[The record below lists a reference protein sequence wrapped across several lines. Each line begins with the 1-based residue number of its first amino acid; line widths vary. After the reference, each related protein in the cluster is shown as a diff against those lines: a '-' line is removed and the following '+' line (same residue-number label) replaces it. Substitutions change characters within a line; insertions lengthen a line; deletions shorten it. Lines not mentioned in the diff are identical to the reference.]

1 MSLFDLSG
9 KIAVVTG
16 ATKGI
21 GRGVIERLAEHG
33 ARVVASSRDQAACDD
48 VAAQLNER
56 YGGSGQVAC
65 GIACDIDSLE
75 QIDRLATAAAE
86 RWGGIDILV
95 GNAAILPYMGSSAD
109 TPPELFDRILTSN
122 QHHNFRLCQAVR
134 ESMVGR
140 GGGRIVLI
148 GSASGHMPSP
158 TVLAYAVAK
167 AGLAHLARCLADE
180 FAADGITVN
189 CVAPGLIRSFSSRP
203 LWEDEAVL
211 GAITAG
217 IPLRRIGE
225 PDDIAGAV
233 IFLASA
239 AGGYVSGATIP
250 VDGGRTTLSPPN
262 LGPSATEKTMQ
273 GSTFN

>member
-9 KIAVVTG
+9 KTAVVTG

-21 GRGVIERLAEHG
+21 GRGVVERLAEHG
-33 ARVVASSRDQAACDD
+33 ARVIASSRDQAACDA
-48 VAAQLNER
+48 VAAELNER
-56 YGGSGQVAC
+56 FGGGEAIAA

-75 QIDRLATAAAE
+75 QIDRLASASAE

-95 GNAAILPYMGSSAD
+95 GNAAILPYMGQSAD

-134 ESMVGR
+134 ASMARR

-167 AGLAHLARCLADE
+167 AGLAHMARCLADE
-180 FAADGITVN
+180 FAADRITVN
-189 CVAPGLIRSFSSRP
+189 CVAPGLIRSFSSKP

-211 GAITAG
+211 GAVTAG
-217 IPLRRIGE
+217 IPLGRIGE

-262 LGPSATEKTMQ
+262 LGASVTDKTMK

>member
-9 KIAVVTG
+9 KSAVVTG

-21 GRGVIERLAEHG
+21 GRGIIERLAEHG
-33 ARVVASSRDQAACDD
+33 ARVVVSSRDQAACDA
-48 VAAQLNER
+48 VAAELNGR
-56 YGGSGQVAC
+56 YGGGEEIAC

-75 QIDRLATAAAE
+75 QIDHLATASDE

-95 GNAAILPYMGSSAD
+95 GNAAILPYMGKSSD

-134 ESMVGR
+134 GSMVQR

-148 GSASGHMPSP
+148 GSTSGHMAAP

-180 FAADGITVN
+180 FAADAITVN
-189 CVAPGLIRSFSSRP
+189 CVAPGLIRSFSSKP

-211 GAITAG
+211 DAVTAG

-233 IFLASA
+233 IFLTSA

-250 VDGGRTTLSPPN
+250 VDGGRSRLSPPN
-262 LGPSATEKTMQ
+262 LGASVTDETMQ